1 MRLQRLSG
9 PASKRAPTRPRRTWR
24 TAAIVLLL
32 AVAVPPLSLAQSEGT
47 PAVEGDWDSF
57 FDGWDTDHTLDLI
70 DVLVDSDALDVA
82 RDANT
87 LLDDLDALDATEAG
101 CGAAYT
107 DSSGPTVPSHCAE
120 GDDCRQ
126 CYEEAVRKIDFNRF
140 YIERARCI
148 TAANVKMAN
157 SAMAFGDSASGIH
170 AVTGLS
176 WQLQGK
182 PQIEQA
188 VAKLKQTYTR
198 KAGEYLNGLEG
209 SLKDLGRCEAQ
220 HYGEEDWY
228 QRYGWIYHNFMQAKY
243 ATPPE

>member
-1 MRLQRLSG
+1 MRTSWQ
-9 PASKRAPTRPRRTWR
+9 T
-24 TAAIVLLL
+24 
-32 AVAVPPLSLAQSEGT
+32 AVAAAVLGLAASSATLAQSEGT
-47 PAVEGDWDSF
+47 PAVEGDWESF
-57 FDGWDTDHTLDLI
+57 FDGWDTDRTLDVI
-70 DVLVDSDALDVA
+70 DVLVDSDALGVA

-87 LLDDLDALDATEAG
+87 LLGDLEALDSTEAG
-101 CGAAYT
+101 CGSAYT

-120 GDDCRQ
+120 GDECRQ

-188 VAKLKQTYTR
+188 VAKLKKTYTS
-198 KAGEYLNGLEG
+198 KAGQYLDGLES
-209 SLKDLGRCEAQ
+209 SLKALGECEAR

-228 QRYGWIYHNFMQAKY
+228 QRHGWLYHNFMQAKY
-243 ATPPE
+243 GTPPE

>member
-1 MRLQRLSG
+1 M
-9 PASKRAPTRPRRTWR
+9 KRARGGILAGLRLGVLAM
-24 TAAIVLLL
+24 AALV
-32 AVAVPPLSLAQSEGT
+32 AVAASAQSGDGP
-47 PAVEGDWDSF
+47 PATEGDWESF
-57 FDGWDTDHTLDLI
+57 FDGMDGDRALDII
-70 DVLVDSDALDVA
+70 DVLVDSDAIGVA

-87 LLDDLDALDATEAG
+87 LLNDLDALDATEAG
-101 CGAAYT
+101 CGSAYT

-120 GDDCRQ
+120 GDACRQ

-170 AVTGLS
+170 AVSGLS

-188 VAKLKQTYTR
+188 VGKLKQTYTH
-198 KAGEYLNGLEG
+198 KAGQYLDGLQG
-209 SLKDLGRCEAQ
+209 ALKELGQCEAE
-220 HYGEEDWY
+220 HYGEDDWY

-243 ATPPE
+243 GSPPE